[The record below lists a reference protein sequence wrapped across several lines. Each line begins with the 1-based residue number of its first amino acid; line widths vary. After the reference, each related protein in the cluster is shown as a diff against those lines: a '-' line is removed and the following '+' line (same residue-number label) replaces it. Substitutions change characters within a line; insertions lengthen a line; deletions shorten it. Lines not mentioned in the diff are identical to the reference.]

1 MNLAKFAAKGVTMAD
16 RSGLGIIGLMLGM
29 ATLLVTLVGVFVVT
43 STLSGNLPLDSEIG
57 AVTLPSAAR

>member
-1 MNLAKFAAKGVTMAD
+1 MAD